1 MTYAFRIQD
10 GTGSVTAGNSS
21 SINDGAAAVVMMTED
36 DAKNKGLTP
45 LCRIVSSACT
55 GVKPEIMGTG
65 PISAIQ
71 TAVSN
76 LSKHSSRFYIN
87 NYLAKNQHQVIYPLL
102 HFRCQKLVGI

>member
-1 MTYAFRIQD
+1 
-10 GTGSVTAGNSS
+10 
-21 SINDGAAAVVMMTED
+21 MMTED

-76 LSKHSSRFYIN
+76 RRI
-87 NYLAKNQHQVIYPLL
+87 QVDFIL
-102 HFRCQKLVGI
+102 II

>member
-1 MTYAFRIQD
+1 MRSMTYEFRIQD

-76 LSKHSSRFYIN
+76 LSQHSSRFHN
-87 NYLAKNQHQVIYPLL
+87 NKIQYVSSKKSTSSDLSASS
-102 HFRCQKLVGI
+102 F